1 MVCEPLG
8 SKRNQKGGSFLGER
22 CLDSLYTSKS
32 GLGGSDTEWLRLE
45 APPDINMSVRLI
57 AEPLGKAKII
67 LTWTTEAL
75 AQKGHN
81 HSYWLLCAKPHRLAL
96 RYWETH
102 SHLWWIRV
110 PSLMQH
116 WPFCCRLSP
125 EILGYRKRK
134 ASRERKVKVIV
145 IQFFFFFTLA
155 FFNTQGW
162 WMDHFDHSGKE
173 WIIVTVTVSHY
184 CHNKLTQT

>member
-125 EILGYRKRK
+125 EMLGYRKRK

-145 IQFFFFFTLA
+145 IQLFFSFLFY
-155 FFNTQGW
+155 N
-162 WMDHFDHSGKE
+162 
-173 WIIVTVTVSHY
+173 VSFLQYSRLMNGPFRPQWQRMNY
-184 CHNKLTQT
+184 CHCYSFPLLP

>member
-67 LTWTTEAL
+67 LT
-75 AQKGHN
+75 
-81 HSYWLLCAKPHRLAL
+81 
-96 RYWETH
+96 
-102 SHLWWIRV
+102 
-110 PSLMQH
+110 
-116 WPFCCRLSP
+116 
-125 EILGYRKRK
+125 
-134 ASRERKVKVIV
+134 
-145 IQFFFFFTLA
+145 
-155 FFNTQGW
+155 
-162 WMDHFDHSGKE
+162 
-173 WIIVTVTVSHY
+173 
-184 CHNKLTQT
+184 